1 MSFLGETCAI
11 SELIKP
17 RPSPPVTGWFE
28 DRAPDDLFIRGL
40 QKSYLPWEFDN
51 ILPCPR

>member
-17 RPSPPVTGWFE
+17 RPLPPVAVRFCSR
-28 DRAPDDLFIRGL
+28 RATNGL
-40 QKSYLPWEFDN
+40 SWREVGGGVT
-51 ILPCPR
+51 